1 MSKINPLGN
10 RGYLLLGLLAIL
22 FSISALA
29 VVLNIDWLRDLGNDL
44 IYDSKKHHLSCD
56 QLPASE
62 EVARVVLEHQE
73 TVQKIEDVNPGFVMV
88 QIDIH
93 TCPGRS
99 EDLALA
105 FGLGVLFR
113 SWNSAEHCGGPGDR
127 PGCQQEG
134 GLSQAGL
141 APRVSPHS
149 NHRAAE

>member
-56 QLPASE
+56 QLPTSE

-99 EDLALA
+99 DIVIL
-105 FGLGVLFR
+105 FGAHRDRV
-113 SWNSAEHCGGPGDR
+113 EIEKIIDGDTFFGIPYR
-127 PGCQQEG
+127 
-134 GLSQAGL
+134 LIN
-141 APRVSPHS
+141 V
-149 NHRAAE
+149 